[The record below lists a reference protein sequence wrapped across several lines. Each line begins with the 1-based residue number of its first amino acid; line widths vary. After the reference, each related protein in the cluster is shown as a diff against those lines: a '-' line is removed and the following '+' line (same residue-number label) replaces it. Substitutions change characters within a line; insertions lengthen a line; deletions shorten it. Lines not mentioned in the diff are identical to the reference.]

1 MFGSKRNKRTY
12 FGVLAVAV
20 ILSLIVAA
28 CSVSGTRELG
38 TVPEVATR
46 VPSEVAVAEE
56 PAEEAAEEE
65 AAPTEAV
72 VEESEPEAVDEPTAE
87 PEEEATEE
95 VVAEETAEEEA
106 AEEEAVEEVA
116 TEEPAA
122 EEEAVEETATEE
134 AVEEEAAEEE
144 VAEEAAAED
153 APAEDAA
160 PEEADTEDSA
170 AEEAVEEEAAEEEAS
185 EEEAVAVA
193 ASPIPH
199 PLEKF
204 EACDGCHDPA
214 SDEMLAVNHEAMT
227 NDVCVYCHMP
237 EEGEAALPEL
247 PEKAETEFCL
257 ACHGPIE
264 DLQASTADYV
274 TEEGLSG
281 NPHMFVP
288 HDSTTVFACSN
299 CHDVHELPVT
309 DPGAIES
316 GDLNYCFAACHHER
330 NFEPCTSCH

>member
-153 APAEDAA
+153 APAED
-160 PEEADTEDSA
+160 
-170 AEEAVEEEAAEEEAS
+170 AVEEEAAEEEAS

>member
-38 TVPEVATR
+38 TIPEAATR
-46 VPSEVAVAEE
+46 VPSEVAAADE

-65 AAPTEAV
+65 AAPTEAA
-72 VEESEPEAVDEPTAE
+72 VEESEPEPVDEPTAE

-95 VVAEETAEEEA
+95 PAEEEAAEEEPAEAAATEEPAAEEEVAEEEAAEEEAAEATASEEAAAEEVTEEEAVDEEVTEEEVAEEEA
-106 AEEEAVEEVA
+106 AEEEAV
-116 TEEPAA
+116 
-122 EEEAVEETATEE
+122 
-134 AVEEEAAEEE
+134 
-144 VAEEAAAED
+144 
-153 APAEDAA
+153 
-160 PEEADTEDSA
+160 
-170 AEEAVEEEAAEEEAS
+170 
-185 EEEAVAVA
+185 AVA
-193 ASPIPH
+193 ASSIPH
-199 PLEKF
+199 PLERF

-237 EEGEAALPEL
+237 EEGEDALPEL
-247 PEKAETEFCL
+247 PEKADTEFCL

-274 TEEGLSG
+274 TEEGLNG

-316 GDLNYCFAACHHER
+316 ADLNYCFAACHHEG
-330 NFEPCTSCH
+330 NFEPCAACH